1 MTQPESACMGR
12 RADGDAFLN
21 AGVTVVQSDIE
32 HAVTWT
38 VSTLRMLWYLHQ
50 GQDLDEDSTKD
61 RTW

>member
-1 MTQPESACMGR
+1 MGR